1 MPAVRRRPAPFHLAH
16 LAGHEE
22 LKNGGVPEF
31 SQAMEKEE
39 ASRLQQAKRSVH
51 LEQEKWKDILADKE
65 RELEGLQK
73 LLSG

>member
-1 MPAVRRRPAPFHLAH
+1 M
-16 LAGHEE
+16 
-22 LKNGGVPEF
+22 PEF